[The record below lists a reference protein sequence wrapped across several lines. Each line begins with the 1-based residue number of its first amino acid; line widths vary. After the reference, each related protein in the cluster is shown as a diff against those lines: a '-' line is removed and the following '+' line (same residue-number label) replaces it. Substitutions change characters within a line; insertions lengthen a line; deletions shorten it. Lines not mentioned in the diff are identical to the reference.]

1 MQILEQSFFFV
12 PENCPERFEKVN
24 NTCADGVIIDL
35 EDTVTSEKIIFREVA
50 EKIKRNFDS

>member
-12 PENCPERFEKVN
+12 PENCPERFEKAN

-35 EDTVTSEKIIFREVA
+35 EDTVTPEKNNFQRSCRKKQRE
-50 EKIKRNFDS
+50 F